1 MYVLMEVE
9 GTFTKPVETS
19 GLHLW
24 RASEQDDPSEFMGKI
39 VLPPKSMVKKIQ

>member
-19 GLHLW
+19 GLRLR
-24 RASEQDDPSEFMGKI
+24 RASEQDDPSGFMGTI
-39 VLPPKSMVKKIQ
+39 VLPPKSLV